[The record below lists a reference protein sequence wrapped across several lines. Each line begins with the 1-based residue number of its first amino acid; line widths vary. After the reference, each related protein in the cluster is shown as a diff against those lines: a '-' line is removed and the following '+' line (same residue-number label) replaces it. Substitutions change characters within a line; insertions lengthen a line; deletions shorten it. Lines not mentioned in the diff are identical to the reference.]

1 MCGRTRLSS
10 LSARS
15 SRMAGTEFCR
25 KLERGADRSAAVLGQ
40 GHQSRLRQYQRGR
53 VRIPMEGPTMRTPI
67 TAAFTAAAILL
78 SDSIGTLAADA
89 DGQSGLTANTQTIA
103 EFTK

>member
-1 MCGRTRLSS
+1 
-10 LSARS
+10 
-15 SRMAGTEFCR
+15 
-25 KLERGADRSAAVLGQ
+25 
-40 GHQSRLRQYQRGR
+40 
-53 VRIPMEGPTMRTPI
+53 MRTPI

-103 EFTK
+103 EFTKDMNKIGGFLTLYKDAAGSLFLEIPATGGPDLLYQSIS

>member
-1 MCGRTRLSS
+1 
-10 LSARS
+10 
-15 SRMAGTEFCR
+15 
-25 KLERGADRSAAVLGQ
+25 
-40 GHQSRLRQYQRGR
+40 
-53 VRIPMEGPTMRTPI
+53 MRTPI

-103 EFTK
+103 EFTKDMNKIGGFLTLYKDAEGSLFLEIPATGGPDLLYQSIS